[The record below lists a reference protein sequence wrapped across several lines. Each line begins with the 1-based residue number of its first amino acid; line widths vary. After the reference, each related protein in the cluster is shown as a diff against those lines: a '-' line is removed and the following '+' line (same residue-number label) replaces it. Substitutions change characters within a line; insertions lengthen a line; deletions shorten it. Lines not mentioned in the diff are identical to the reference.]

1 MSKYQSSA
9 IYSFEPRFFSYRRDT
24 SKNMLNPHFHENY
37 ELYYLLSGR
46 RRYIIENE
54 IYDIVPGD
62 MILIPKFKAHI
73 IVNTPDMGNEEF
85 HEQFLLSPKEK
96 DFPAFFRQCFD
107 THYYH
112 LPASA
117 RNIILE
123 CFHSLRVNQKKND
136 AFTEYCNHADLIK
149 ILSTLARLPL
159 SEKNTKSFSQNDL
172 IMQDAALYIK
182 ENCTSQLTLSS
193 VAEKYNFSKEYF
205 SAIFKSSVNSGFNEY
220 LTQMRITKAIDLLLD
235 THQSIMDISHQC
247 GFNDS
252 NYFTT
257 VFKRTTG
264 FTPKKFR
271 SMHSYTS
278 SASS

>member
-1 MSKYQSSA
+1 MRKYTDSAPNTA
-9 IYSFEPRFFSYRRDT
+9 IYSFEPHFFSYKRDI
-24 SKNMLNPHFHENY
+24 SKNMVNPHFHENY

-54 IYDIVPGD
+54 IYDIAPGD
-62 MILIPKFKAHI
+62 IILIPKFKAHI
-73 IVNTPDMGNEEF
+73 IVNTPDMEAEEF
-85 HEQFLLSPKEK
+85 HECFLLSPKEK
-96 DFPAFFRQCFD
+96 DFPAFFRQCFH
-107 THYYH
+107 THYYR
-112 LPASA
+112 LPSSA

-136 AFTEYCNHADLIK
+136 DFTEYCNHADLIK

-159 SEKNTKSFSQNDL
+159 SEKSTKAFTKNDL

-182 ENCTSQLTLSS
+182 ENCDRPLTLSS
-193 VAEKYNFSKEYF
+193 VADRFNFSKEYF

-220 LTQMRITKAIDLLLD
+220 LTQMRITKAIELLLN
-235 THQSIMDISHQC
+235 TRYSIMEISHLC

-257 VFKRTTG
+257 VFKKTTG
-264 FTPKKFR
+264 FSPRNFR
-271 SMHSYTS
+271 STHSQL
-278 SASS
+278 